1 MELLSLEINE
11 NENLEIVKN
20 IEIITDID
28 ESNINIEVSSTEEGI
43 IRIKYYTKE
52 ILNKKNCFEKIV
64 GRITKLLL
72 VYTKQASCIYLEENY
87 FYFDEEEFDEIRKTI
102 EEEIDND
109 IKIQLVIK
117 NKFKEII
124 ENSKTINLNGFI
136 KFRLKFIGLY
146 ASQIVEKC
154 IDNYLMKKEYLDF
167 INVIRYISDVDEKDH
182 DVVNIM
188 YNNYKLQ
195 IYDSHMK
202 KLNYIGTAEISQ
214 ELDGKVFEYDESIIN
229 VLLNVSPKKIIIHT
243 NIEKGDVESE
253 NTIEIIKRIFENKVE
268 ICKGCKFCELV

>member
-20 IEIITDID
+20 IEIITNLD
-28 ESNINIEVSSTEEGI
+28 ESDINIEISSTEEGI
-43 IRIKYYTKE
+43 IRIKYNTND
-52 ILNKKNCFEKIV
+52 ILNKKNCLERVIGK
-64 GRITKLLL
+64 ITKLLME
-72 VYTKQASCIYLEENY
+72 YTKKESCAYLEENY
-87 FYFDEEEFDEIRKTI
+87 FYFDEEEYEEIKNTI
-102 EEEIDND
+102 EEEIEND

-117 NKFKEII
+117 NKFKEIT
-124 ENSKTINLNGFI
+124 ENSKSINLNGFI

-167 INVIRYISDVDEKDH
+167 ISVIRYISEVDEKDH

-188 YNNYKLQ
+188 YNNHKLQ

-202 KLNYIGTAEISQ
+202 KLNYIGNTEISQ
-214 ELDGKVFEYDESIIN
+214 ELDGKILEYDELIIN
-229 VLLNVSPKKIIIHT
+229 VLLNVSPKKIILHT
-243 NIEKGDVESE
+243 NNEKGDIESE
-253 NTIEIIKRIFENKVE
+253 NTIEIIKRIFESKVE

>member
-20 IEIITDID
+20 IEIITNLD
-28 ESNINIEVSSTEEGI
+28 ESDINIEISSTEEGI
-43 IRIKYYTKE
+43 IRIKYNTND
-52 ILNKKNCFEKIV
+52 ILNKKKCLESVIGK
-64 GRITKLLL
+64 ITKLLL
-72 VYTKQASCIYLEENY
+72 EYTKKESCVYLEENY
-87 FYFDEEEFDEIRKTI
+87 FYFDEEEYEEIKNTI
-102 EEEIDND
+102 EEEIEND

-124 ENSKTINLNGFI
+124 ENSKSINLNGFI

-167 INVIRYISDVDEKDH
+167 ISVIRYISEVDEKDH

-188 YNNYKLQ
+188 YNNHKLQ
-195 IYDSHMK
+195 IYDSRMK
-202 KLNYIGTAEISQ
+202 KLNYIGNIEISQ
-214 ELDGKVFEYDESIIN
+214 ELDGKVFEYDELIIN
-229 VLLNVSPKKIIIHT
+229 VLLNVSPKKIILHT

-253 NTIEIIKRIFENKVE
+253 NTIEIIKRIFESKVE

>member
-11 NENLEIVKN
+11 NENLEIIKN
-20 IEIITDID
+20 IEIITNIE
-28 ESNINIEVSSTEEGI
+28 ESDINIEVSSTEEGI
-43 IRIKYYTKE
+43 IRIKYNTKE

-64 GRITKLLL
+64 GKITKLLL
-72 VYTKQASCIYLEENY
+72 VYTKQESCIYLEENY
-87 FYFDEEEFDEIRKTI
+87 FYFDEEEYAEIKSTI
-102 EEEIDND
+102 EEEIEND

-136 KFRLKFIGLY
+136 KFRLKFISLY

-167 INVIRYISDVDEKDH
+167 ISVIRYISDVEEKDH
-182 DVVNIM
+182 EVVNIM
-188 YNNYKLQ
+188 YNNHKLQ

-202 KLNYIGTAEISQ
+202 KINYIGSTEISQ
-214 ELDGKVFEYDESIIN
+214 ELDGKILEYDELIIN
-229 VLLNVSPKKIIIHT
+229 VLLNISPKKIVLHT
-243 NIEKGDVESE
+243 IVEKGDVESE
-253 NTIEIIKRIFENKVE
+253 NTIEIIKRIFESKVE
-268 ICKGCKFCELV
+268 ICKGCKFCELM